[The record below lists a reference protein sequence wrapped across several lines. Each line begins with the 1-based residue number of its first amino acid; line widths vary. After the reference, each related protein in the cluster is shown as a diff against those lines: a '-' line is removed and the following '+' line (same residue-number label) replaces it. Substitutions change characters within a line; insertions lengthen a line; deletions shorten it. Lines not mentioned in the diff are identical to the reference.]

1 MLAIPE
7 HLQQHLE
14 AGRALAA
21 EGGYRGRFAPS
32 PTGVLHLGNLQT
44 ALLSWLAARQA
55 GGDWLLRID
64 DLDTPRNR
72 SGAIEAIQKDLRWL
86 GLEWDGPVVLQ
97 SERRG
102 TYHSWLSWLRRTGR
116 LFACRCSRRELTGQP
131 IYPGTCRQAGH
142 AWGWQQQR
150 LPSWRLRVADE
161 DPHSSGDVVLRRADG
176 FIAYQLATVID
187 ELSFGIT
194 DVVRGADL
202 REALPAQRSL
212 FAALGE
218 RPPQFRH
225 GPLLRDSRGQKL
237 SKREASSG
245 LEPLRAA
252 GMDAAAVI
260 GRLASG
266 LQLAPPDARLS
277 ASELLE
283 HLTHQEISALIS

>member
-1 MLAIPE
+1 MMVVPE
-7 HLQQHLE
+7 HLQQNLA

-21 EGGYRGRFAPS
+21 AGDYRGRFAPS

-55 GGDWLLRID
+55 GGAWLLRID

-72 SGAIEAIQKDLRWL
+72 PGAIEAIQSDLLWL

-102 TYHSWLSWLRRTGR
+102 TYHSWLSWLRRSGR
-116 LFACRCSRRELTGQP
+116 LFACRCSRRELADQP
-131 IYPGTCRQAGH
+131 IYPGFCRTAGH
-142 AWGWQQQR
+142 SWGWQQQR
-150 LPSWRLRVADE
+150 LPSWRLRVADH
-161 DPHSSGDVVLRRADG
+161 DPHGSGDVVLRRADG

-194 DVVRGADL
+194 DVVRGGDL

-218 RPPQFRH
+218 SPPQFRH
-225 GPLLRDSRGQKL
+225 GPLLRDARGQKL

-245 LEPLRAA
+245 LEPLRTA
-252 GMDAAAVI
+252 GLDAAAVI

-266 LQLAPPDARLS
+266 LQLLEPGARLS
-277 ASELLE
+277 ATELLE
-283 HLTHQEISALIS
+283 HLTQQKINAVIS

>member
-1 MLAIPE
+1 MIAVPE

-14 AGRALAA
+14 LGHALAA
-21 EGGYRGRFAPS
+21 SGGYRGRFAPS
-32 PTGVLHLGNLQT
+32 PTGALHLGNLQT
-44 ALLSWLAARQA
+44 ALLSWLSARQA
-55 GGDWLLRID
+55 DGVWLLRID

-72 SGAIEAIQKDLRWL
+72 PGAIEAIQSDLRWL
-86 GLEWDGPVVLQ
+86 GLEWDGPVLLQ

-102 TYHSWLSWLRRTGR
+102 IYHSWLSWLRRSGR
-116 LFACRCSRRELTGQP
+116 LFACRCSRKELAGQL

-142 AWGWQQQR
+142 DWGWQQQR
-150 LPSWRLRVADE
+150 LPSWRLRVADD
-161 DPHSSGDVVLRRADG
+161 DPHASGDVVLRRADG

-202 REALPAQRSL
+202 REALPAQRSV

-218 RPPQFRH
+218 SPPQFRH
-225 GPLLRDSRGQKL
+225 GPLLCDASGQKL

-245 LEPLRAA
+245 LGPLRAA
-252 GMDAAAVI
+252 GLDAAAVI

-266 LQLAPPDARLS
+266 LQLLDPGARLS
-277 ASELLE
+277 ATELLE
-283 HLTHQEISALIS
+283 HLTQQKINAVIS

>member
-1 MLAIPE
+1 MSVPD
-7 HLQQHLE
+7 HLKHHLE
-14 AGRALAA
+14 IGRALSAA
-21 EGGYRGRFAPS
+21 GGYRGRFAPS

-55 GGDWLLRID
+55 GGAWLLRID

-72 SGAIEAIQKDLRWL
+72 VGASEAIQKDLLWL
-86 GLEWDGPVVLQ
+86 GLHWDGPAVVQ

-102 TYHSWLSWLRRTGR
+102 VYHSWLSWLRRSGR
-116 LFACRCSRRELTGQP
+116 LFACRCSRRELADQP
-131 IYPGTCRQAGH
+131 IYPGICRQAGH
-142 AWGWQQQR
+142 DWGWQQQR
-150 LPSWRLRVADE
+150 LPSWRLRVADD
-161 DPHSSGDVVLRRADG
+161 DPHGSGDVVLRRADG

-202 REALPAQRSL
+202 REALPAQRTL
-212 FAALGE
+212 FAALGQ

-225 GPLLRDSRGQKL
+225 GPLLRDARGQKL

-245 LEPLRAA
+245 LDSLRAA
-252 GMDAAAVI
+252 GMDAAMVI

-266 LQLAPPDARLS
+266 LQLVDPDARLS
-277 ASELLE
+277 ATELLE
-283 HLTHQEISALIS
+283 HLTHQEINAVLS